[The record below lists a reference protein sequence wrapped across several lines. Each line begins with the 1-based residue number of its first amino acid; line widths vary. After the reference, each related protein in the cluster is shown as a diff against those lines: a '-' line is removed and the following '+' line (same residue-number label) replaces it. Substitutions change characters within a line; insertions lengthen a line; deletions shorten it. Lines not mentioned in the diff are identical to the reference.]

1 VKQFPCLTCHQIL
14 DSVYIINKMVVEIS
28 VEKSGNSNSYGSI
41 HRPMLIVE
49 SSYDTKGTEQ
59 KSVAKRVW

>member
-1 VKQFPCLTCHQIL
+1 
-14 DSVYIINKMVVEIS
+14 MVVEIS

-59 KSVAKRVW
+59 KIVAKRVW